1 MLILP
6 ETTICVLTFHN
17 WKCERAERSE
27 MSTFVTFQEDGAQCS
42 YARSVFFLLLFSPE
56 GANHFM
62 NVVYVLSCR
71 DSVSGWRWIEAETKT
86 AKTTNSLHRLSAAGT

>member
-27 MSTFVTFQEDGAQCS
+27 MSTFVTFQEDGAQCPKLR
-42 YARSVFFLLLFSPE
+42 AKRVFPALILP
-56 GANHFM
+56 GR
-62 NVVYVLSCR
+62 C
-71 DSVSGWRWIEAETKT
+71 
-86 AKTTNSLHRLSAAGT
+86 